1 MTQPTFA
8 IPCQYGLT
16 VTRGSRIK
24 KVQFGDGYEQIIPDG
39 INNDTKQYSIETV
52 PIVDSIAIELDKQL
66 AALNG
71 DFFYS
76 QFFMDETR
84 YKYRLEPN
92 QWQWRILGHNS
103 NIFSFEVR
111 RIYDP
116 RS

>member
-8 IPCQYGLT
+8 IPCAYGLT

-24 KVQFGDGYEQIIPDG
+24 KVQFGDGYEQTAPES
-39 INNDTKQYSIETV
+39 INNDIREYAIETV
-52 PIVDSIAIELDKQL
+52 PISDSIAIALDGQL
-66 AALNG
+66 AALDG

-76 QFFMDETR
+76 QFFMDDAK

-92 QWQWRILGHNS
+92 QWQWRTIGPDS
-103 NIFSFEVR
+103 NVFSFNVR
-111 RIYDP
+111 RVYDV